1 MVSPLRLRYQQAE
14 VNNCYLIKILI
25 FNVLLFILIA
35 IYYINLFAFASV
47 LDRVKGFLGVMEEAN
62 KRLQVDAKVSIVYL
76 AEPYYLLCPIH
87 SLNL

>member
-14 VNNCYLIKILI
+14 VNNCFKILI